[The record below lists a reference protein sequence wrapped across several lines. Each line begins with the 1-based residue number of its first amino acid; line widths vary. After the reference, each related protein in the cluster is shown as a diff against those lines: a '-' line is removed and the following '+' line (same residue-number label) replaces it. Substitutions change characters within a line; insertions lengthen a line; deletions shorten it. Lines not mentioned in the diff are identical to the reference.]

1 MSILDNKSSLENYQ
15 LLLVEV
21 ANLVQNHRVIAIQS
35 VQTISNQLYW
45 NIGELIIK
53 KQDEF
58 GWGYSIVKQMS
69 LDLPKLIGEGISW
82 SPRNL
87 WLMRQFVQEYSNMN
101 QADSQKRFNEF
112 NLQEKAKV
120 NQTDSVLENVKKLL
134 FEVPWQHNVLIF
146 QKIKDLEVEYA
157 LRSANKPIGVSEYVL
172 SKDLPSEFIG
182 KLPTVEQFNNIF

>member
-101 QADSQKRFNEF
+101 QADSQKRFNEVH
-112 NLQEKAKV
+112 LQEKAKV
-120 NQTDSVLENVKKLL
+120 NQADSVLENVKKLL

-157 LRSANKPIGVSEYVL
+157 LRSANKPIGVSEYIL
-172 SKDLPSEFIG
+172 SKDLPSEFIW